1 MWAITL
7 ISIEQHPEVKQFMS
21 YDAQVRKSFVTATK
35 NHIEAILEICPLT
48 GCSIR
53 LLQKCY
59 NNFSLCFIAILVQF
73 LMAS

>member
-21 YDAQVRKSFVTATK
+21 YDAQVRKSFITATK
-35 NHIEAILEICPLT
+35 NHIEAILEICP
-48 GCSIR
+48 CSIR

-59 NNFSLCFIAILVQF
+59 TNFSLCFIAILVQF